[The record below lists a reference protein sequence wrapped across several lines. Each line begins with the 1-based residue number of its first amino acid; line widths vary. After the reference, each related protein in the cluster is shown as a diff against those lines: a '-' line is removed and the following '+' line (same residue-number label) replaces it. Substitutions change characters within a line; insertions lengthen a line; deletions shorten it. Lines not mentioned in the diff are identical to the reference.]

1 MQGFNKNEI
10 SEITSSELIEKSKLS
25 IDFFLLD
32 VRELHE
38 RNEFNIGGKWIPIN
52 EIPGRINEL
61 PNKKNNREIIIYCR
75 SGYRSANVCHYLNE
89 LGYKNV
95 FNLKGGILNWSNEH

>member
-1 MQGFNKNEI
+1 MHRFNANKI
-10 SEITSSELIEKSKLS
+10 SEISSSELIEKSKLS
-25 IDFFLLD
+25 IDYFLLD
-32 VRELHE
+32 VRELDE

-52 EIPGRINEL
+52 EIPNRLNEL
-61 PNKKNNREIIIYCR
+61 PDKKNNDEIIIYCR

-95 FNLKGGILNWSNEH
+95 FNLKGGILNWNNEH